1 LDYQTYTTTMIKII
15 IQTFKRFAWF
25 KRFNAKITYELLAK
39 HIPAEDWHFMN
50 YGYTPNRSEPH
61 LEISNDPKIQKY
73 SLQMYHYLAA
83 KATLEGKQVLEIGS
97 GRGGGAKHVASYFKP
112 ESYIGLDIANSAIE
126 LANKIH
132 RVQGL
137 KFIQGSAEAIP
148 LAANSIDVVLNV
160 ESCHG
165 YGCVDTFL
173 KEVKRVLKPGGHLL
187 MVDFRNSPENMNIF
201 ETQIKNS
208 GLTLISK
215 EDITPNV
222 VQSIEAED
230 ESKKERIKK
239 LIPARW
245 QKLFNEFAGVVG
257 STFYETLKNGTR
269 PYYRFVLVKN

>member
-1 LDYQTYTTTMIKII
+1 MIKFI

-25 KRFNAKITYELLAK
+25 KRFNAKVTYELLAK
-39 HIPAEDWHFMN
+39 NIPAEDWHFMN
-50 YGYTPNRSEPH
+50 YGYTPNIDEP
-61 LEISNDPKIQKY
+61 LLAVPNDPKIQKY

-83 KATLEGKQVLEIGS
+83 KAELTGKHVLEIGS
-97 GRGGGAKHVASYFKP
+97 GRGGGAKHIATYYKP
-112 ESYIGLDIANSAIE
+112 ASYIGLDIASSAVV

-132 RVQGL
+132 HATGL
-137 KFIQGSAEAIP
+137 SFIQGSAEKIP
-148 LAANSIDVVLNV
+148 LPDSSIDVILNV

-165 YGCVDTFL
+165 YGNVDTFL
-173 KEVKRVLKPGGHLL
+173 SEVKRVLKPEGKLL
-187 MVDFRNSPENMNIF
+187 LVDFRNSRENMILFQN
-201 ETQIKNS
+201 QLKKS
-208 GLTLISK
+208 GLQQLSQ

-269 PYYRFVLVKN
+269 PYYRFVLVKK